1 MLEGPRVIAGA
12 LDRGVV
18 LEHAYLGLLAERA
31 FAPLVARLVAAGTPL
46 AELKEG
52 VLEKVADA
60 RTPQPVLAVAPVHS
74 VSLDDLPVDGLVIV
88 AVTVRDPGNAGALL
102 RSAEAAGAAGVV
114 FVDSTDP
121 YGPKAVRASAGAI
134 FGVRVVEAD
143 DPVQV
148 LEALGA
154 QGRRRVG
161 TLARGGLAPD
171 EVDLTQPVAIVL
183 GSEGAAESL
192 NVAMAGA
199 VLAFEAARQRRAA
212 GR

>member
-1 MLEGPRVIAGA
+1 M
-12 LDRGVV
+12 
-18 LEHAYLGLLAERA
+18 
-31 FAPLVARLVAAGTPL
+31 
-46 AELKEG
+46 
-52 VLEKVADA
+52 LEKVADA
-60 RTPQPVLAVAPVHS
+60 RTPQPVLAVAAVRS
-74 VSLDDLPVDGLVIV
+74 VPLDDLGTDGLVIV
-88 AVTVRDPGNAGALL
+88 AVTVRDPGNVGALV

-114 FVDSTDP
+114 FVDSADP

-148 LEALGA
+148 LETLGA

-161 TLARGGLAPD
+161 TLARGGLAHD
-171 EVDLTQPVAIVL
+171 AVDLTRPVAIVL
-183 GSEGAAESL
+183 GSEGQGLAPNVIALLDAEITIPMDGAAESL